1 MPGNSLAVFLKAMRQ
16 RIDRDLDHLGGYER
30 LPGRCGRSVSQEEL
44 AEAVEVSRGWYGLL
58 ESGASMRASTGLL
71 SRIADA
77 LMLAEAERGEL
88 FHLALPELHV
98 PSPQPATLEIIQ
110 AFQLAR
116 AVSRKVW
123 NASSETEVL
132 AILSETNATRF
143 PEADHVG
150 CYRRSERGWE
160 FPVVIASESLHK
172 TFLEAL
178 GETAALL
185 APAEMVESL
194 EYHRL
199 KKPGQIIAGDE
210 KFGISRFTGLFDRH
224 IARAGYP
231 DVARVFA
238 HVRSQDGFAATLFV
252 AHFAHP
258 QEVSEVDR
266 AMLNAVADLA
276 SVALSSRRGPS
287 IP

>member
-1 MPGNSLAVFLKAMRQ
+1 
-16 RIDRDLDHLGGYER
+16 
-30 LPGRCGRSVSQEEL
+30 
-44 AEAVEVSRGWYGLL
+44 
-58 ESGASMRASTGLL
+58 
-71 SRIADA
+71 
-77 LMLAEAERGEL
+77 MLAESERSEL

-98 PSPQPATLEIIQ
+98 PFPQPATLEIIQ

-132 AILSETNATRF
+132 TILSETNATRF
-143 PEADHVG
+143 PEADHIG
-150 CYRRSERGWE
+150 CYGRSVGRWE

-194 EYHRL
+194 QYDRL
-199 KKPGQIIAGDE
+199 KKPGQVIARGE
-210 KFGISRFTGLFDRH
+210 KFGVSRFTDLLDRQL
-224 IARAGYP
+224 ARVGFP

-238 HVRSQDGFAATLFV
+238 HVRPQDGFAATLFV

-276 SVALSSRRGPS
+276 SLALSSRPGPGA
-287 IP
+287 P